1 MSNKNSINKIKRI
14 VKKIF
19 AFFITVFL
27 ILFLYS
33 NLTKEDYNVD
43 KGRDLLTDS
52 REDDCDSAERDSEKV
67 NATLNINGLPTPAPP
82 TPAPPTPA
90 PPTPAPFTPAPPTPA
105 PPTPAPSTPAPPTSA
120 PPTPAPFTPA
130 PDLIGKDETTA
141 ISICTQNGYTYNIE
155 YYLGG
160 NATVISQ
167 SPNSSESIE
176 PGGNI
181 TINIGIPQNDFSNK
195 LLALINGK
203 RRAAGLNDLSFS
215 EQLNTACNILAQ
227 ENVNSVDCTRPDGNH
242 WSSVLWENDIWLNE
256 GIFTTRNNITS
267 LSDANGRIKYSGN
280 SYGEGN
286 LLTPSFTVIGMAY
299 STNNMLVIIIG
310 S

>member
-1 MSNKNSINKIKRI
+1 MEDKNRIDKIKRI
-14 VKKIF
+14 VKGIIV
-19 AFFITVFL
+19 FFITTIL
-27 ILFLYS
+27 ILFLYNYLS
-33 NLTKEDYNVD
+33 KEDYNVD
-43 KGRDLLTDS
+43 KEREFLINSRDDVG
-52 REDDCDSAERDSEKV
+52 AEQNSENT
-67 NATLNINGLPTPAPP
+67 NATLVLNGSPTPAPP

-90 PPTPAPFTPAPPTPA
+90 PPTPAPPTPA
-105 PPTPAPSTPAPPTSA
+105 PPTPA

-242 WSSVLWENDIWLNE
+242 WSSVLWENGIWLNE